1 MANKLMGANAVNK
14 MSPYPATADDMK
26 YRARDAL
33 STLKR
38 ADEIQRDKPLMRAVK
53 ACAKE
58 DIKALSKVASGKRK

>member
-1 MANKLMGANAVNK
+1 MANKLTGASRGA
-14 MSPYPATADDMK
+14 SYPAAADDMK

-58 DIKALSKVASGKRK
+58 DMKALAKVASGKKR